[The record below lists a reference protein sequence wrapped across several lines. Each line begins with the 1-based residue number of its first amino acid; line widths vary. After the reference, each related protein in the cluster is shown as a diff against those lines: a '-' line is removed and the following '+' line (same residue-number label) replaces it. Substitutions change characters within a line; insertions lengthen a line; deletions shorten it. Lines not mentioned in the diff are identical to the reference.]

1 MSQLMLLGPVGG
13 AGGAPP
19 ANAEL
24 SAKYREDLLHSIQKI
39 IEKPIQIKNETVHV
53 NYSVSKAGD
62 DQFLASDKLGVSTSV
77 PRKTYLEEY
86 DESRKFDKHGPIVSQ
101 SRGTYQDMVEEDIQL
116 RLGHGALEA
125 SQSRP
130 KIADSIDDLV
140 GDVTSAIEES
150 IKDEVDN
157 SRFSNSK
164 VSKGSNQ
171 ESKSK
176 DKKEA

>member
-1 MSQLMLLGPVGG
+1 
-13 AGGAPP
+13 
-19 ANAEL
+19 
-24 SAKYREDLLHSIQKI
+24 
-39 IEKPIQIKNETVHV
+39 
-53 NYSVSKAGD
+53 
-62 DQFLASDKLGVSTSV
+62 
-77 PRKTYLEEY
+77 
-86 DESRKFDKHGPIVSQ
+86 
-101 SRGTYQDMVEEDIQL
+101 MVEEDIQL

-125 SQSRP
+125 SQSKP

-140 GDVTSAIEES
+140 GDVNSAIEES